1 MDLEI
6 STQAKL
12 PTRFGDFVIQSF
24 LQKSPQKQSVPQA
37 HFANQPKEHL
47 VVLSENLAKI
57 LAQNLQNFEQNPKR
71 DVCKQDFEK
80 GDSSQKD
87 FSDIDSP
94 NFCKKTFSDFTPLLR
109 VHSECLTGDVFG
121 SQKCDCGGELALAM
135 QKIAQSDK
143 EGRGGLLIY
152 LRQEGRGIGLFN
164 KVNAYALQ
172 DKGYDTVEANIALGF
187 SSDDRD
193 YAIVGGILEYYG
205 IGEVELLT
213 NNPKKIEAISRF
225 VGVKRS
231 EIIIEANK
239 HNQKYLATKKA
250 KLGHL
255 L

>member
-1 MDLEI
+1 MDLDI

-12 PTRFGDFVIQSF
+12 PTKFGDFVIQSF
-24 LQKSPQKQSVPQA
+24 LQNQKEQNAQKQNAQKNSDFA
-37 HFANQPKEHL
+37 HLPKEHL

-57 LAQNLQNFEQNPKR
+57 LAQNKNENT
-71 DVCKQDFEK
+71 QDTNAK
-80 GDSSQKD
+80 YSD
-87 FSDIDSP
+87 FSA
-94 NFCKKTFSDFTPLLR
+94 FVPLLR

-121 SQKCDCGGELALAM
+121 SQKCDCGAELALAM
-135 QKIAQSDK
+135 QKIASSDK
-143 EGRGGLLIY
+143 DGKGGLMIY

-187 SSDDRD
+187 RSDDRE
-193 YAIVGGILEYYG
+193 YGIVGRILEYYG
-205 IGEVELLT
+205 IKEVELLT

-225 VGVKRS
+225 VKVKRS
-231 EIIIEANK
+231 EIIIQANK
-239 HNQKYLATKKA
+239 HNEQYLATKKA